1 VSVCHTIISANDKSV
16 ICSVAL
22 TLCQNQLNAVSHW
35 LCEDSLS
42 ANFLLL
48 LVNLKFHGTF
58 FFLQRLE
65 WENYGIFYW
74 CSVFQI
80 IFMCTMFIVREI
92 ELCNSERG

>member
-1 VSVCHTIISANDKSV
+1 VSVCHTIISVNDKSA

-22 TLCQNQLNAVSHW
+22 TLCQTQLNAVSHW

-42 ANFLLL
+42 ADFLLL
-48 LVNLKFHGTF
+48 LVNLKFHAT
-58 FFLQRLE
+58 FLQRLR

-80 IFMCTMFIVREI
+80 IFMCTMFVVREI
-92 ELCNSERG
+92 ECNSERD